1 MGDNGYALLTFDRT
15 ASASNPTPLVYCV
28 VVNWNGCTDT
38 LACLA
43 SLRKQDYRALR
54 VVVVDN
60 GSSDDSVARIRAE
73 FPDVTVIETGKNL
86 GFPCGSN
93 VGMRHALQEGAEYV
107 WQLNNDTFAPADS
120 CSKLV
125 ARALQVPDAGIIGSV
140 LYFMHDPSQVQ
151 AWGGGN
157 LNLWTGRATHF
168 LAPATLGPTSYLTF
182 ASALIPREVLL
193 KVGLL
198 FEGFF
203 MYWDDPDLAL
213 RVTTAGYRLAV
224 AEDTAILHKEGGSTE
239 RRSPVID
246 RYATASALHFLRRH
260 SPVPWLSMA
269 VLLTTKLASRLLRC
283 EWQNTRAV
291 LLAVGDYRIQRRQVY
306 RETV

>member
-1 MGDNGYALLTFDRT
+1 
-15 ASASNPTPLVYCV
+15 V
-28 VVNWNGCTDT
+28 VVNWNGCADT

-43 SLRKQDYRALR
+43 ALREQDYPALH

-60 GSSDDSVARIRAE
+60 GSSDDSVARIQTA
-73 FPDVTVIETGKNL
+73 FPDVTVIETGRNL
-86 GFPCGSN
+86 GFPSGSN
-93 VGMRHALQEGAEYV
+93 VGMRRALQEGAEYV
-107 WQLNNDTFAPADS
+107 WQLNNDTFAPADT

-125 ARALQVPDAGIIGSV
+125 ARAQQVPEAGIVGSV
-140 LYFMHDPSQVQ
+140 LYFMHDPSKVQ

-157 LNLWTGRATHF
+157 LNLWTARATHF
-168 LAPATLGPTSYLTF
+168 LAPAALGPTSYLTF

-213 RVTTAGYRLAV
+213 RVTAAGYRLAV
-224 AEDTAILHKEGGSTE
+224 AEDTAILHKEGGSTV

-260 SPVPWLSMA
+260 SPVPVLSMA
-269 VLLTTKLASRLLRC
+269 ILLTTKLTSRMLRG
-283 EWQNTRAV
+283 EWQNARAV

-306 RETV
+306 HETV

>member
-1 MGDNGYALLTFDRT
+1 MLTSHFT
-15 ASASNPTPLVYCV
+15 AGTEDSAPLVYCV
-28 VVNWNGCTDT
+28 VVNWNGCSDT

-43 SLRKQDYRALR
+43 SLREQDYPALR

-60 GSSDDSVARIRAE
+60 GSSDDSVARIQAE
-73 FPDVTVIETGKNL
+73 FPDVTVIETGRNL
-86 GFPCGSN
+86 GFPSGSN
-93 VGMRHALQEGAEYV
+93 VGMRRALREGAAYV

-140 LYFMHDPSQVQ
+140 LYFMQDPSRVQ

-168 LAPATLGPTSYLTF
+168 FAPAALGPTSYLTF
-182 ASALIPREVLL
+182 ASALMPREVLL

-213 RVTTAGYRLAV
+213 RVTAAGYRLAV
-224 AEDTAILHKEGGSTE
+224 AEDTAILHKEGGSAA

-260 SPVPWLSMA
+260 SPVPVLSMA
-269 VLLTTKLASRLLRC
+269 ILLTTKLTSRLLRG
-283 EWQNTRAV
+283 EGDNVRAV
-291 LLAVGDYRIQRRQVY
+291 LLAVGDYRIQRRQAY
-306 RETV
+306 RDRA